1 MLNIPVSGGKDTLVL
16 LRYFTNMLNGLQ
28 LRDNALLKIEPAL
41 PLLSSI
47 VLSLCVFS
55 ICILPQ
61 HNSKYLFFAELPYG
75 WEEID
80 DPQYGTYYVE

>member
-1 MLNIPVSGGKDTLVL
+1 MVVTTPRWFPLNVMLP
-16 LRYFTNMLNGLQ
+16 
-28 LRDNALLKIEPAL
+28 L

-47 VLSLCVFS
+47 LSSASLHLHLHVTQRRT
-55 ICILPQ
+55 L
-61 HNSKYLFFAELPYG
+61 LLFAELPYG